1 MALDRPKFEQGEVA
15 ILQTTTH
22 PHLNGEVIVHHVMEL
37 IDGKKIYHP
46 DYPGK
51 VFFTKVLVDKFV
63 YDVGYRNEQDYP
75 IFCDERELRKKHKP
89 SEFSFDD
96 LMANLNSKIQEPVR

>member
-1 MALDRPKFEQGEVA
+1 MSARPKFEQGEVA

-22 PHLNGEVIVHHVMEL
+22 PHLNGEVTVHHCMVF
-37 IDGKKIYHP
+37 DGEKVRHP

-51 VFFTKVLVDKFV
+51 VFFSKVLVDKFV
-63 YDVGYRNEQDYP
+63 YDVGYRNEKGFP

-89 SEFSFDD
+89 SEFGFED
-96 LMANLNSKIQEPVR
+96 LMANLNSKIQEPVS